1 MAEGIIVRRGGGSAG
16 AGLNFKVV
24 GGTTKPSSPVENTI
38 WFNTSNAITCWT
50 FSPSEPSTP
59 IEGMVW
65 INTGGIDRYAFNAL
79 KKNELYVQPSSVQHY
94 INSAW
99 HPAEDAQIYQG
110 AQWHEFFSG
119 YLFDNGVL
127 EAAYDAGIYVSPST
141 CTVTFSENQFSCV
154 TTASKTSEAYA
165 VFGQVN
171 LAAYNKIIATGVFPT
186 SNPDNSAVNAVLY
199 IAKELNKG
207 VASAVAVAVTT
218 IKPTQAEAPF
228 TVELDVSGQGN
239 EMYYIYCGT
248 HTDGSSWS
256 NKRTA
261 NYYTLK
267 LE

>member
-1 MAEGIIVRRGGGSAG
+1 MAEGIIVRRGGGGG
-16 AGLNFKVV
+16 AGLNFEVV

-94 INSAW
+94 VNSAW
-99 HPAEDAQIYQG
+99 QPAEDAQIYQG
-110 AQWHEFFSG
+110 SQWHEFFDG
-119 YLFDNGVL
+119 YLFDNGVI
-127 EAAYDAGIYVSPST
+127 EDAYNAGIYVSPST

-154 TTASKTSEAYA
+154 TTKSKASEAFA
-165 VFGQVN
+165 VFGKIN
-171 LAAYNKIIATGVFPT
+171 LAAYNKIIATGVFPV
-186 SNPDNSAVNAVLY
+186 SNPDGSEVRAILY
-199 IAKELNKG
+199 IARELNQG
-207 VASAVAVAVTT
+207 VANAVAVAVTT
-218 IKPTQAEAPF
+218 AKPPSTEAPF
-228 TVELDVSGQGN
+228 SVELDVSSQGS
-239 EMYYIYCGT
+239 EPYYIYCGT
-248 HTDGSSWS
+248 DTNGSAWS
-256 NKRTA
+256 NQRTA